1 MNKISKPLLH
11 FFAACFLIVTLLPQN
26 ALITSAATNA
36 IVYEYSPMLEDKGNI
51 FYIQRVEGEVNTYD
65 IYRLEVSTGNKTK
78 LISSKNDILDM
89 MIYNDSLY
97 YVSYVR
103 DKDIYQTYSVSVDA
117 KDKKTICNGYAIYLD
132 DSSIYY
138 TVMKGEINKL
148 YKRDY
153 DSKKDTLIYTGNLSF
168 TFVKNLDNRLYFTQ
182 FKDASSKLVLYT
194 LTPEQ
199 IKLSV
204 LTTEKIM
211 LNGTE
216 RTYPT
221 MSDIVKINGDIYYQ
235 YGTYEGS
242 GSYWYGTLKKID
254 TKTNK
259 KSVIAEQIY
268 EDQIFHNDSSIFYN
282 GTESSGER
290 FQYNTKTGKTST
302 YINKTTGSESFN
314 ILGDKTYCAK
324 ADGKKL
330 ITVSSFTSG
339 TNKNNKNKL
348 LMSIPY
354 KQKKELDYS
363 ASVSKYGEYLLI
375 PVTCMDYND
384 TSYGWRGK
392 CVSVTWYVADTAGK
406 ILAQFQ

>member
-1 MNKISKPLLH
+1 MNKRSKRILN
-11 FFAACFLIVTLLPQN
+11 FFAACFLIAVLLPQN
-26 ALITSAATNA
+26 VLITSAAANA
-36 IVYEYSPMLEDKGNI
+36 TVYGYSTKLEDKGNI
-51 FYIQRVEGEVNTYD
+51 FYIQTVEGDVITYD
-65 IYRLEVSTGNKTK
+65 IYRLEVSTGKKTK

-89 MIYNDSLY
+89 MIHNDALY

-103 DKDIYQTYSVSVDA
+103 DKEIYQTYSVSIDG
-117 KDKKTICNGYAIYLD
+117 KDKKTICNGYGIYLD

-138 TVMKGEINKL
+138 TVMKGEKNKL

-168 TFVKNLDNRLYFTQ
+168 SFVKSLDDELYFTQ
-182 FKDASSKLVLYT
+182 YNEATSKLTLYT
-194 LTPEQ
+194 LKPEQ

-204 LTTEKIM
+204 LTSEKIT

-216 RTYPT
+216 RTYPI
-221 MSDIVKINGDIYYQ
+221 MSDVAKINGDIYYQ
-235 YGTYEGS
+235 FGTYEGS
-242 GSYWYGTLKKID
+242 GSYWYGTLKKLD
-254 TKTNK
+254 TRTNK
-259 KSVIAEQIY
+259 KTVIVKQLY
-268 EDQIFHNDSSIFYN
+268 EDKIYHNDNSIFYN
-282 GTESSGER
+282 GTDSNEEH

-302 YINKTTGSESFN
+302 YTYKTTGSESFN

-324 ADGKKL
+324 ADGKEL

-339 TNKNNKNKL
+339 TNNNNKTKL
-348 LMSIPY
+348 LMNIPY

-363 ASVSKYGEYLLI
+363 ASVNKYGDYLLI

-384 TSYGWRGK
+384 TTYGWRGK
-392 CVSVTWYVADTAGK
+392 CVSVTWYVADTDGK